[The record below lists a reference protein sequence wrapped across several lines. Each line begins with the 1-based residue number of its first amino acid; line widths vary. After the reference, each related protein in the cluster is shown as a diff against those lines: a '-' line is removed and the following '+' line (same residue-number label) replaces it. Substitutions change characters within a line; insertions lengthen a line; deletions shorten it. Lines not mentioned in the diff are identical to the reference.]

1 MSFCSAS
8 AAVLWLCGIC
18 RQVLGFALGNQL
30 KLRDHRRNTMYL
42 LVFFSLW
49 VLQKVGFETLVWN
62 AFYNSAVCLWGQCK
76 EPWSSW
82 TKLLFFFC
90 CCKAVS
96 IARVYK
102 ASKAAVCRWSRIYM
116 LPEAVYNEVPITIV
130 RYFER
135 AKCHWFIYL
144 SVLLRAFRTVNIA
157 HLRGKYLLLWAL
169 LGEPVC
175 VAPGS
180 SGCWGALLLAPKPG
194 KQPFPVCSQGPGLPG
209 SAGAELAGL
218 GWPEIVSPQ
227 LQLGCPG
234 CSFLGWKSC
243 PRWE

>member
-8 AAVLWLCGIC
+8 AAVLWLCGIF

-30 KLRDHRRNTMYL
+30 KLRDYRRNTMYL
-42 LVFFSLW
+42 LVSPPPPPPR

-62 AFYNSAVCLWGQCK
+62 TFYNSAVCLWGQCK

-90 CCKAVS
+90 SCKAVS
-96 IARVYK
+96 IPCVYK
-102 ASKAAVCRWSRIYM
+102 ASKAAVCRWSRIYT
-116 LPEAVYNEVPITIV
+116 LLEAVYYEVPTTIV

-135 AKCHWFIYL
+135 AKCHWFVYL
-144 SVLLRAFRTVNIA
+144 SVLLRVFRTVNNA
-157 HLRGKYLLLWAL
+157 HLLLWAL
-169 LGEPVC
+169 LREPVC

-194 KQPFPVCSQGPGLPG
+194 KQTSLV
-209 SAGAELAGL
+209 
-218 GWPEIVSPQ
+218 V
-227 LQLGCPG
+227 
-234 CSFLGWKSC
+234 
-243 PRWE
+243 